1 MKTKDIMTKEVITV
15 KPEMTIEELAR
26 LFTKHDI
33 SGAPVVDE
41 AGGLI
46 GIVTENDLI
55 KMEQR
60 LHIPTIITIFDAVIY
75 LGSSKKFEDDLKRMA
90 ATKVSDIY
98 KRDVVTITE
107 NATIEEV
114 ATIMCEKDIHHLPVV
129 KKGKLM
135 GIVGKKDVVRAIS
148 LGGRRQNRSK
158 KK

>member
-1 MKTKDIMTKEVITV
+1 MKTKDIMTKEVVTV

-75 LGSSKKFEDDLKRMA
+75 LGSSKKFEEDLKRMA

-98 KRDVVTITE
+98 KREVVTITE
-107 NATIEEV
+107 NTTIEEV

-148 LGGRRQNRSK
+148 LGER
-158 KK
+158 

>member
-1 MKTKDIMTKEVITV
+1 MKTKDIMTKEVVTV

-33 SGAPVVDE
+33 GGAPVVDE

-107 NATIEEV
+107 NTTIEEV

-135 GIVGKKDVVRAIS
+135 GIVGKKDVVKAIS
-148 LGGRRQNRSK
+148 LGER
-158 KK
+158 

>member
-1 MKTKDIMTKEVITV
+1 MMKTKDIMTKEVVTV

-90 ATKVSDIY
+90 ATKVSEIY
-98 KRDVVTITE
+98 KRHVVTITE

-135 GIVGKKDVVRAIS
+135 GIVGKKNIVRAIS
-148 LGGRRQNRSK
+148 MGER
-158 KK
+158 

>member
-90 ATKVSDIY
+90 ATRVSDIY
-98 KRDVVTITE
+98 KRDVITITE
-107 NATIEEV
+107 NTTLEEV

-148 LGGRRQNRSK
+148 MGER
-158 KK
+158 

>member
-1 MKTKDIMTKEVITV
+1 MKTKDIMTKEVVTV

-90 ATKVSDIY
+90 QSCA
-98 KRDVVTITE
+98 KRISIT
-107 NATIEEV
+107 
-114 ATIMCEKDIHHLPVV
+114 CRL
-129 KKGKLM
+129 
-135 GIVGKKDVVRAIS
+135 
-148 LGGRRQNRSK
+148 
-158 KK
+158 

>member
-135 GIVGKKDVVRAIS
+135 GIVGKKDIVRAIS
-148 LGGRRQNRSK
+148 MGER
-158 KK
+158 

>member
-1 MKTKDIMTKEVITV
+1 
-15 KPEMTIEELAR
+15 
-26 LFTKHDI
+26 
-33 SGAPVVDE
+33 
-41 AGGLI
+41 
-46 GIVTENDLI
+46 I

-107 NATIEEV
+107 NTTIEEV

-148 LGGRRQNRSK
+148 MGER
-158 KK
+158 

>member
-1 MKTKDIMTKEVITV
+1 MKTKDIMTKEVVTV

-26 LFTKHDI
+26 LFTKHNI

-75 LGSSKKFEDDLKRMA
+75 LGSSKKFEEDLKRMA

-98 KRDVVTITE
+98 KKEVVTITE
-107 NATIEEV
+107 NTTIEEV

-129 KKGKLM
+129 KKGKIM
-135 GIVGKKDVVRAIS
+135 GIVGKKDIVRAIS
-148 LGGRRQNRSK
+148 LGER
-158 KK
+158 

>member
-1 MKTKDIMTKEVITV
+1 MKTKDIMTKEVVTV
-15 KPEMTIEELAR
+15 KPEMTIEDLAR

-107 NATIEEV
+107 NTTIEEV

-135 GIVGKKDVVRAIS
+135 GIVGKKDVVWAIS
-148 LGGRRQNRSK
+148 MGER
-158 KK
+158 

>member
-1 MKTKDIMTKEVITV
+1 MMKTKDIMTKEVVTV

-98 KRDVVTITE
+98 KREVVTITE
-107 NATIEEV
+107 NTTIEEV

-148 LGGRRQNRSK
+148 MGER
-158 KK
+158 

>member
-1 MKTKDIMTKEVITV
+1 MKAKDIMTKEVVTV
-15 KPEMTIEELAR
+15 NPEMTIEDLAR
-26 LFTKHDI
+26 LFTRHDI

-75 LGSSKKFEDDLKRMA
+75 LGSSKKFEDDIKRMA
-90 ATKVSDIY
+90 ATKVADIY
-98 KRDVVTITE
+98 KKDIITIAE
-107 NATIEEV
+107 NATLEEI
-114 ATIMCEKDIHHLPVV
+114 ATVMSEKDIHHLPVV
-129 KKGKLM
+129 KKGKIM

-148 LGGRRQNRSK
+148 RGER
-158 KK
+158 

>member
-1 MKTKDIMTKEVITV
+1 MKTKDIMTKEVVTV

-90 ATKVSDIY
+90 ATRVSDIY
-98 KRDVVTITE
+98 KKDVVTITE

-135 GIVGKKDVVRAIS
+135 GIVGKKDIVRAIS
-148 LGGRRQNRSK
+148 MGER
-158 KK
+158 

>member
-1 MKTKDIMTKEVITV
+1 MKTKDIMTQEVITV

-98 KRDVVTITE
+98 KREVVTITE
-107 NATIEEV
+107 NTTIEEV

-148 LGGRRQNRSK
+148 MGER
-158 KK
+158 

>member
-90 ATKVSDIY
+90 ATRVSDIY
-98 KRDVVTITE
+98 KRDVITITE
-107 NATIEEV
+107 NTTLEEV

-135 GIVGKKDVVRAIS
+135 GIVGKKDIVRAIS
-148 LGGRRQNRSK
+148 MGER
-158 KK
+158 

>member
-1 MKTKDIMTKEVITV
+1 MKTKDIMTKEVVTV

-75 LGSSKKFEDDLKRMA
+75 LGSSKKFEENLKRMA

-107 NATIEEV
+107 NTTIEEV

-135 GIVGKKDVVRAIS
+135 GIVGKKDIVRAIS
-148 LGGRRQNRSK
+148 MGER
-158 KK
+158 

>member
-1 MKTKDIMTKEVITV
+1 MKTKDIMTKEVVTV

-107 NATIEEV
+107 NTTIEEV

-129 KKGKLM
+129 KKRKLM
-135 GIVGKKDVVRAIS
+135 GIVGKKDVVKAIS
-148 LGGRRQNRSK
+148 LGER
-158 KK
+158 

>member
-1 MKTKDIMTKEVITV
+1 MKTKDIMTKEVVTV

-107 NATIEEV
+107 NTTIEEV

-148 LGGRRQNRSK
+148 MGER
-158 KK
+158 

>member
-98 KRDVVTITE
+98 KREVVTITE
-107 NATIEEV
+107 NTTIEEV

-148 LGGRRQNRSK
+148 MGER
-158 KK
+158 

>member
-1 MKTKDIMTKEVITV
+1 MKTKDIMTKEVVTV

-75 LGSSKKFEDDLKRMA
+75 LGSSKKFEEDLKRMA

-107 NATIEEV
+107 NTTIEEV

-135 GIVGKKDVVRAIS
+135 GIVGKKDVVKAIS
-148 LGGRRQNRSK
+148 LGER
-158 KK
+158 

>member
-1 MKTKDIMTKEVITV
+1 MKTKDIMTKEVVTV

-98 KRDVVTITE
+98 KREVVTITE
-107 NATIEEV
+107 NTTIEEV

-135 GIVGKKDVVRAIS
+135 GIVGKKDIVRAIS
-148 LGGRRQNRSK
+148 MGER
-158 KK
+158 

>member
-148 LGGRRQNRSK
+148 MGER
-158 KK
+158 

>member
-1 MKTKDIMTKEVITV
+1 MKTKDIMTKEVVTV

-75 LGSSKKFEDDLKRMA
+75 LGSSKKFEEDLKRMA

-98 KRDVVTITE
+98 KREVVTITE
-107 NATIEEV
+107 NTTIEEV

-148 LGGRRQNRSK
+148 MGER
-158 KK
+158 

>member
-1 MKTKDIMTKEVITV
+1 MKTKDIMTKEVVTV

-26 LFTKHDI
+26 LFTRHDI
-33 SGAPVVDE
+33 SGAPVLDE

-98 KRDVVTITE
+98 KRDVITITE
-107 NATIEEV
+107 NTTLEEV

-135 GIVGKKDVVRAIS
+135 GIVGKKDIVRAIS
-148 LGGRRQNRSK
+148 LGER
-158 KK
+158 

>member
-1 MKTKDIMTKEVITV
+1 MKTKDIMTKEVVTV

-26 LFTKHDI
+26 LFTKHGI

-107 NATIEEV
+107 NTTIEEV

-135 GIVGKKDVVRAIS
+135 GIVGKKDVVKAIS
-148 LGGRRQNRSK
+148 LGER
-158 KK
+158 

>member
-107 NATIEEV
+107 NTTIEEV

-148 LGGRRQNRSK
+148 MGER
-158 KK
+158 

>member
-1 MKTKDIMTKEVITV
+1 MKTKDIMTKEVVTV

-107 NATIEEV
+107 NTTIEEV

-135 GIVGKKDVVRAIS
+135 GIVGKKDIVRAIS
-148 LGGRRQNRSK
+148 MGKR
-158 KK
+158 

>member
-1 MKTKDIMTKEVITV
+1 MKTKDIMTKEVVTG

-60 LHIPTIITIFDAVIY
+60 LHIPTVINIFDAVIY
-75 LGSSKKFEDDLKRMA
+75 LGSSKRFEEDIKRMA
-90 ATKVSDIY
+90 ATKVEDIFR
-98 KRDVVTITE
+98 KDIVTITE
-107 NATIEEV
+107 NSTIEEI
-114 ATIMCEKDIHHLPVV
+114 ATIMSEKNIHHLPVV
-129 KKGKLM
+129 KKGKP
-135 GIVGKKDVVRAIS
+135 
-148 LGGRRQNRSK
+148 
-158 KK
+158 